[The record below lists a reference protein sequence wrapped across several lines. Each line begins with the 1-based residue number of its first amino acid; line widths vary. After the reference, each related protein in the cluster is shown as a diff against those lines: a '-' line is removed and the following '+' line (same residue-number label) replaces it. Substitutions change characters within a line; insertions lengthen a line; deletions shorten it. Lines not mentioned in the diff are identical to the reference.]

1 MGIEAFCLRMLCEAK
16 RGGAE
21 FGDTVTLGRQHL
33 SLGRTELEELVC
45 AMGRSWDRPAR
56 DPLPR
61 FADDVLANL
70 LGIETLTSIDGSAYE
85 GATVVHDMNHPVPAV
100 HWNAYD
106 AVLDAGTLE
115 HVFNFPV
122 AIASCM
128 KMLRVGGRFF
138 ALTPANNHC
147 GHGFYQ
153 FSPELFC
160 RVFSAVNGFE
170 LEHLLAIEH
179 PFPGI
184 ELSRRRTVYAVR
196 DPAQVGERVGLVNG
210 RPVYLFVQAVKR
222 TAVEPLTESPQQSDY
237 ARAWTTSDLPRGK
250 RPDLASPLWRIHR
263 ALPFVLRKPLLGL
276 FQRWFRD
283 SFRNTTSYRRWDG
296 KGPPPRA

>member
-1 MGIEAFCLRMLCEAK
+1 MGIEALSLRMLCDAK

-21 FGDTVTLGRQHL
+21 FANTVTLGRQHL
-33 SLGRTELEELVC
+33 SLSRAELEEALRST
-45 AMGRSWDRPAR
+45 GRSWDRTRR
-56 DPLPR
+56 DALPV
-61 FADDVLANL
+61 FADEVLVDL
-70 LGIETLTSIDGSAYE
+70 LGVEKLTSIDGSAYE
-85 GATVVHDMNHPVPAV
+85 GATVVHDMNCPVPEV
-100 HWNAYD
+100 HWDAYD
-106 AVLDAGTLE
+106 AVIDAGTLE

-128 KMLRVGGRFF
+128 NMLRVGGRFF

-153 FSPELFC
+153 FSPELFF
-160 RVFSAVNGFE
+160 RVFSAANGFE

-184 ELSRRRTVYAVR
+184 ELSRRRTVYSVR
-196 DPAQVGERVGLVNG
+196 DPARVGDRVGLVND

-222 TAVEPLTESPQQSDY
+222 APVEPFTPFPQQSDY
-237 ARAWTTSDLPRGK
+237 ARAWTKPGALPETPSG
-250 RPDLASPLWRIHR
+250 LASALWRIHR
-263 ALPFVLRKPLLGL
+263 ALPFVLRKPILGF
-276 FQRWFRD
+276 FQRWRRD
-283 SFRNTTSYRRWDG
+283 SFRNTRSYRRWDG